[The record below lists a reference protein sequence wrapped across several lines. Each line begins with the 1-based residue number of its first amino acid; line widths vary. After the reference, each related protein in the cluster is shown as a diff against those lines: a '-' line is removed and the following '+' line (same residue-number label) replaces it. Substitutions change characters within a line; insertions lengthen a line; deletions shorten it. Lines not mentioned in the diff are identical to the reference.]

1 MNWRIWDFLGIFDIK
16 THMKRRHKT
25 KTNKTFRRQGILHI
39 EMPAYDN
46 IPYPHASY
54 LSYICCHGVLIKF
67 EQIGLCLCC
76 QDKDGTIFCVDANA
90 GSFGTNLCGQEL
102 VSTASAEMVK
112 GTPDGSLLRSIT
124 RTKKDIGLW
133 NSCPYGMVLR
143 LCNQDRIRPY
153 CCDNA
158 STEQST
164 NTSCGGCFTTLQI
177 S

>member
-1 MNWRIWDFLGIFDIK
+1 MPSFRTLASEMYVKRVCHDALLAPKAFQTNCSQLARPHQALHGQAPVDVMPTGDFQVRANGFGQ
-16 THMKRRHKT
+16 R
-25 KTNKTFRRQGILHI
+25 FRRQGILHI
-39 EMPAYDN
+39 EMPAYNN

-76 QDKDGTIFCVDANA
+76 QDKDGTVFCVDANA

-124 RTKKDIGLW
+124 RTKKDIGL
-133 NSCPYGMVLR
+133 
-143 LCNQDRIRPY
+143 
-153 CCDNA
+153 
-158 STEQST
+158 
-164 NTSCGGCFTTLQI
+164 
-177 S
+177 